1 MYRNILVPIDG
12 STHSV
17 FTLNQAV
24 QMAKLLGTSRLTV
37 LNVVQYNI
45 PGANLVPDYEKIVDE
60 NSSRLLQKADEQMG
74 NVPFIHDVMSLAGN
88 PAETICRVAVEQS
101 YDLIVI
107 GSLGHGDFSGLLLG
121 SVVHRVLVHSPVPVL
136 VIRPALPTDK

>member
-1 MYRNILVPIDG
+1 MYRSILVPIDG
-12 STHSV
+12 SEHSV

-24 QMAKLLGTSRLTV
+24 QMAKLLGTCRLTV

-45 PGANLVPDYEKIVDE
+45 PGAHLVPDYNTIADD
-60 NSSRLLQKADEQMG
+60 NSIAMLQKAEGQMRD
-74 NVPFIHDVMSLAGN
+74 VPFRHDILSLSGN

-107 GSLGHGDFSGLLLG
+107 GSSGHGDFTGLLLG
-121 SVVHRVLVHSPVPVL
+121 SVVHKVLIHSPVPVL
-136 VIRPALPTDK
+136 VIRPALSADT